1 MDRYYEGG
9 VISWVKSGELRESL
23 ITATEERVTETAL
36 METGIKLVPAGAI
49 LLAMYGATVGRL
61 AILGI
66 EATTNQAVC
75 HIVPDQNVADTRYLY
90 HAISAQVPAIIAMG
104 VGGAQPNI
112 SQGLI
117 KDLKV
122 SLPPL
127 PEQRRIAAILDQA
140 DALRA
145 KRREAL
151 ALLDELQR
159 GIFIEMFGDPASNPK
174 NWPTTS
180 LDEVASKIT
189 DGEHQTPRRVEA
201 GIKLLSARNVQDGY
215 LDFRNVDYIDEQ
227 EYSRIAKRCNPERD
241 DILISCSGSIGR
253 VAIVETDELLGL
265 VRSAALVKLR
275 KDKVK
280 PKFLEAYLRTPFM
293 NRLMVKSS
301 RSSSQANLFQGPIR
315 ALPIFVPP
323 LEVQRLYIERTIVVN
338 EVRSTQTAA
347 FQSLDALFSS
357 LQHQAFRGEL

>member
-1 MDRYYEGG
+1 MRCGPSGG
-9 VISWVKSGELRESL
+9 KPWLCWMSCSGVFSSRCLGTRQ
-23 ITATEERVTETAL
+23 VTL
-36 METGIKLVPAGAI
+36 KI
-49 LLAMYGATVGRL
+49 GR
-61 AILGI
+61 
-66 EATTNQAVC
+66 Q
-75 HIVPDQNVADTRYLY
+75 H
-90 HAISAQVPAIIAMG
+90 H
-104 VGGAQPNI
+104 
-112 SQGLI
+112 
-117 KDLKV
+117 
-122 SLPPL
+122 
-127 PEQRRIAAILDQA
+127 
-140 DALRA
+140 
-145 KRREAL
+145 
-151 ALLDELQR
+151 
-159 GIFIEMFGDPASNPK
+159 
-174 NWPTTS
+174 

-253 VAIVETDELLGL
+253 VAIVETDEPLGL